1 MKSLLAALLL
11 MLAPSLAKAQAV
23 VLWSKTP
30 PKPDITFR
38 EEMIMKLE
46 GGTLSLGIG
55 NGGALSAAANAH
67 THDIVE
73 RTYTAPDR
81 QKVDVLDS
89 SRSFR
94 FSFGG
99 QGADP
104 KDEAGHLG
112 GQKLLGTKAE
122 NRWTFTLANQRK
134 PDSAEATAL
143 KQFAGYTEAV
153 EAFGALYGAAPR
165 KVGET
170 WKPDLSALKNLGA
183 KIDADLECKL
193 EEVKPQQN
201 DQIATISIK
210 GHLFADVGEKGKLQ
224 IAINAVIHRS
234 LKEMFDIDTA
244 INGNLKYHGAFGK
257 GKEDQKGGPE
267 ADIEAPVT
275 LARTVSIVKH

>member
-1 MKSLLAALLL
+1 MKSFLAVLLLLLAPAI
-11 MLAPSLAKAQAV
+11 APAQSV

-30 PKPDITFR
+30 PKPNETFR
-38 EEMIMKLE
+38 EEVTMRLE

-55 NGGALSAAANAH
+55 KGGALSAAANAH

-89 SRSFR
+89 SRSIR
-94 FSFGG
+94 FAFGG
-99 QGADP
+99 MAADP
-104 KDEAGHLG
+104 KDDAGHLLN
-112 GQKLLGTKAE
+112 QKLLGAKSQD
-122 NRWTFTLANQRK
+122 RWTFTLASKRK
-134 PDSAEATAL
+134 PNDAEATAL

-153 EAFGALYGAAPR
+153 EAFGALYGATPR
-165 KVGET
+165 KVGDT
-170 WKPDLSALKNLGA
+170 WKPDLSALKSTGV

-210 GHLFADVGEKGKLQ
+210 GHLFADVGDKGKLQ
-224 IAINAVIHRS
+224 IAINALIHRS
-234 LKEMFDIDTA
+234 LHLMVDLDTA

-257 GKEDQKGGPE
+257 AGENKGGAE
-267 ADIEAPVT
+267 ADIEAPLTVT
-275 LARTVSIVKH
+275 RTVGVVKH